1 MGLREKD
8 SLNAAFPGSVK
19 TRWGRTATPIPSR
32 DGREGPPNQPRR
44 PEPSGRGMTTQDQDR
59 QSPPGGSTTD
69 SGGKSFLPFHRPWI
83 DDSEIAEVVDTLR
96 SGWLTMGPKT
106 VAFEER
112 FAAYVGAKH
121 AVAVSSAT
129 AGLHLA
135 LDAIGLKPD
144 DEVITSD
151 YTFTSTAAVVIHLG
165 ARPILVDVDPRTLTM
180 DPEDVARKI
189 TSRTRAIIPVH
200 LAGTPCDMDDLL
212 ELASRHGLAIIEDAA
227 HALPTHYKDR
237 MVGSIGDFS
246 VFSFYATKNITTGE
260 GGMITTDSDEY
271 AERFRVRRLHGI
283 TRDAWKRYTS
293 EGTWYYE
300 VAYPGYKYNMTDIQ
314 AALGL
319 QQLRKCDMFHGIRSY
334 YAGLYQLGLSD
345 LTELRLPQVAAG
357 TQHSWHLYLIQLD
370 LDRLTIDRATFIE
383 LLRKEGI
390 GASVHFIPL
399 HVHPYYRET
408 FGYKPQ
414 DFPHAHSAYERVVSL
429 PFYARMTEGEVW
441 EVIRAV
447 RRIIESHRSGSA
459 S

>member
-1 MGLREKD
+1 MTMQQEHQG
-8 SLNAAFPGSVK
+8 PGVES
-19 TRWGRTATPIPSR
+19 ASS
-32 DGREGPPNQPRR
+32 D
-44 PEPSGRGMTTQDQDR
+44 RG
-59 QSPPGGSTTD
+59 
-69 SGGKSFLPFHRPWI
+69 SFLPFHRPWI
-83 DDSEIAEVVDTLR
+83 DDTEIAEVVDTLR

-135 LDAIGLKPD
+135 LDAIELRPG
-144 DEVITSD
+144 DEVITSV
-151 YTFTSTAAVVIHLG
+151 YTFTSTAAVIIHLG
-165 ARPILVDVDPRTLTM
+165 ARPVLVDVDPATLTM
-180 DPEDVARKI
+180 DPDDVARKI

-200 LAGTPCDMDDLL
+200 MAGTPCDMDPLL
-212 ELASRHGLAIIEDAA
+212 ELASRHGLRIIEDAA
-227 HALPTHYKDR
+227 HALPTRYKSR
-237 MVGSIGDFS
+237 IVGSIGDFS

-260 GGMITTDSDEY
+260 GGMITTDSDEH
-271 AERFRVRRLHGI
+271 ADRLRVRRLHGI

-345 LTELRLPQVAAG
+345 LPELKLPQVAPG
-357 TQHSWHLYLIQLD
+357 TQHSWHLYVIQLD
-370 LDRLTIDRATFIE
+370 LEGLTIDRAAFID

-390 GASVHFIPL
+390 GSSVHFIPL
-399 HVHPYYRET
+399 HVHPYYRDM
-408 FGYKPQ
+408 FDYKAQ
-414 DFPHAHSAYERVVSL
+414 DFPNAQYAYERVVSL

-447 RRIIESHRSGSA
+447 RRIIESHRVGSQ